1 MAVFV
6 IFYYFICNIFLFLSF
21 REEIQYLSGVPRII
35 PNSLTEI
42 NNYTST
48 SYNAVTFSY
57 KQHPFFLVSLSFH
70 ETHRWGGAP
79 PYDEEQCLSSTRAMA
94 PFCSRV
100 CAALLLCHTRLRMS
114 SGMSPRW
121 RTSPVLRAG
130 VSTAHLHAR
139 SARPSSLVYR
149 NPDRPHRRP
158 AAVPAAPPRHVRTF
172 SGGYQL
178 VVVSSDVWAWW
189 NYWI

>member
-1 MAVFV
+1 MAVFAT
-6 IFYYFICNIFLFLSF
+6 FYYFICNIFLFLSF

-100 CAALLLCHTRLRMS
+100 CAALLSCHTRLRMS

-130 VSTAHLHAR
+130 V
-139 SARPSSLVYR
+139 
-149 NPDRPHRRP
+149 RPHTCTRGPHALPRLCTGTRTVPTGALRRSRPRRP
-158 AAVPAAPPRHVRTF
+158 AMYALFP
-172 SGGYQL
+172 
-178 VVVSSDVWAWW
+178 VVTS
-189 NYWI
+189 